1 VLAYTFK
8 PAQKNKNLSKIAAID
23 PEYPLLASLF
33 FSYTRLQMRTIIK
46 MEGYR
51 MLAGLMRK
59 RVSAILM
66 ASLMLFIAACGGG
79 AAGGGNGGSAG
90 AEASP
95 SAEAAA
101 STEAEAS
108 PSASNES
115 SNGTRVV
122 STVKGDVEIPA
133 EPKRIV
139 ALYYHH
145 ILLAFGVKPVGAN
158 LTWWGGSPYLAELEG
173 DGIVD
178 VGGPPSLEAVTAL
191 EPDLIIVNNNN
202 EEDYDQLSKIAPT
215 VMIPYDAKRNVY
227 EDAKLIAELIN
238 KPEVGNQLLDE
249 FEEKAAAARAKLA
262 GKVDGN
268 AKAAIIRI
276 EGQGGQFA
284 VFGENYGR
292 GGWPIYEGL
301 KLQQP
306 DKIKEE
312 LEKDGLG
319 LVQQLSMELLPE
331 FVADADYIFVSKES
345 EGIDEIQ
352 DKALW
357 QSIPAV
363 KEGRVIELDGKSYYF
378 FDPISINGQIDS
390 ITELL
395 LKLP

>member
-1 VLAYTFK
+1 
-8 PAQKNKNLSKIAAID
+8 
-23 PEYPLLASLF
+23 
-33 FSYTRLQMRTIIK
+33 
-46 MEGYR
+46 
-51 MLAGLMRK
+51 MLVGSIRK
-59 RVSAILM
+59 RVSAMLM
-66 ASLMLFIAACGGG
+66 ASAMLFIAACGSG
-79 AAGGGNGGSAG
+79 AAGGGNAG
-90 AEASP
+90 NTGNATGAGASP
-95 SAEAAA
+95 SAEVTA
-101 STEAEAS
+101 STEAVAS
-108 PSASNES
+108 PSPASES
-115 SNGTRVV
+115 SEGTRVV

-139 ALYYHH
+139 SLYYHH

-191 EPDLIIVNNNN
+191 DPDLIIVNNNN

-227 EDAKLIAELIN
+227 EDAKLIAELIG
-238 KPEVGNQLLDE
+238 KPEAGDQLLAD
-249 FEEKAAAARAKLA
+249 FEEKAAVARAKLV
-262 GKVDGN
+262 GVMDEN
-268 AKAAIIRI
+268 AKVAIIRI

-292 GGWPIYEGL
+292 GGWSIYEGL
-301 KLQQP
+301 MLQQP
-306 DKIKEE
+306 AKIKEE
-312 LEKDGLG
+312 LEKEGLG

-331 FVADADYIFVSKES
+331 FLAEADYIFVSNEG
-345 EGIDEIQ
+345 EGIDAIQ

-363 KEGRVIELDGKSYYF
+363 KNGRAIELDGKRYF
-378 FDPISINGQIDS
+378 YFDPISINGQIDS

-395 LKLP
+395 LKTP